1 MGGGHIQKVLIKLA
15 MQFASDEKLRKRLLI
30 LVASILVGFIGMLL
44 LPLLVLHVMGQMDA
58 PEVTWNTAGLEEQM
72 DTENMSQL
80 EADGQSIENALS
92 TRGLRHQ
99 IMKAQLIYLSCFE
112 GAKVTDF
119 GEYAGYFSIGD
130 DYGLIASLNAAYGLN
145 IDYEAFIRTYQ
156 FVRHVTIDP
165 YLFTHP
171 ETKNAS
177 DLAAWCRNA
186 YEAEW
191 QFALGGHGELD
202 PDLQRRT
209 TDNVGLILG
218 YFNYVPSASAFATG
232 IDTLLYTEQG
242 GMDTLP
248 DVPGI
253 GVMSGGKFGICGGD
267 GQVYF
272 ASADGANVQCVPVT
286 DGRWEKWITI
296 VGIEYPQE
304 VWAYIADL
312 NAPEETESEGE

>member
-1 MGGGHIQKVLIKLA
+1 M
-15 MQFASDEKLRKRLLI
+15 
-30 LVASILVGFIGMLL
+30 
-44 LPLLVLHVMGQMDA
+44 
-58 PEVTWNTAGLEEQM
+58 
-72 DTENMSQL
+72 
-80 EADGQSIENALS
+80 
-92 TRGLRHQ
+92 
-99 IMKAQLIYLSCFE
+99 
-112 GAKVTDF
+112 
-119 GEYAGYFSIGD
+119 
-130 DYGLIASLNAAYGLN
+130 
-145 IDYEAFIRTYQ
+145 RTYQ

-191 QFALGGHGELD
+191 QFAPGGHGELD

-218 YFNYVPSASAFATG
+218 YFNYVPSANAFATG

-253 GVMSGGKFGICGGD
+253 GVMSGDEFGICGGD

-304 VWAYIADL
+304 VWDHIAEMNDS
-312 NAPEETESEGE
+312 EEGISGRE

>member
-1 MGGGHIQKVLIKLA
+1 
-15 MQFASDEKLRKRLLI
+15 MQFASDEKLRNRLLI
-30 LVASILVGFIGMLL
+30 LIASIVVGFMGLLL
-44 LPLLVLHVMGQMDA
+44 LPILVLNVIGQMDA
-58 PEVTWNTAGLEEQM
+58 PEVTFDARMIEEQM
-72 DTENMSQL
+72 DTENLSQL
-80 EADGQSIENALS
+80 EADGQSIENALLA
-92 TRGLRHQ
+92 RGLRHQ
-99 IMKAQLIYLSCFE
+99 IMKAQLIYLSYSP
-112 GAKVTDF
+112 AVVDF
-119 GEYAGYFSIGD
+119 GEYAGYFSIED
-130 DYGLIASLNAAYGLN
+130 DYGLITSLNAAYGLD
-145 IDYEAFIRTYQ
+145 IDYEAFMRTYS
-156 FVRHVTIDP
+156 FVRNATIDP

-171 ETKNAS
+171 ETKNAA

-186 YEAEW
+186 YESGW

-242 GMDTLP
+242 DMDTLP
-248 DVPGI
+248 DAPGI

-272 ASADGANVQCVPVT
+272 ASADGENVQCVPVT

-296 VGIEYPQE
+296 VGIEYPPE

-312 NAPEETESEGE
+312 NAPEGE